1 MTKFTEFIL
10 MKLSFTDLYTYVYL
24 YMYVCVC
31 VRLSTLVTLVSDG
44 LQMECCSEGERVNFG
59 EHLKTAI
66 ASFTVD
72 FLPHMREEEEVGYY
86 WNTLATVTCMLIH
99 CTILLYE
106 GRWWIHVGV
115 YIRRCIL

>member
-1 MTKFTEFIL
+1 
-10 MKLSFTDLYTYVYL
+10 
-24 YMYVCVC
+24 MYVCVC

-72 FLPHMREEEEVGYY
+72 FLPHMREEEEVGCY
-86 WNTLATVTCMLIH
+86 WNTLATVTCMYTVQFY
-99 CTILLYE
+99 CMKE
-106 GRWWIHVGV
+106 GGG
-115 YIRRCIL
+115 